1 MKLQV
6 NNSGAWKN
14 VCTFGVEH
22 VEYVKAAAIELSWA
36 AAKADSAIGLRIL
49 DSMNTVVLHT
59 DAEGLWRVPRWAE
72 RYEWVP

>member
-6 NNSGAWKN
+6 NNSGAWKHM
-14 VCTFGVEH
+14 CTFSVED
-22 VEYVKAAAIELSWA
+22 VEYVKSAALELAWA
-36 AAKADSAIGLRIL
+36 AAKADSAIGLRIV

-59 DAEGLWRVPRWAE
+59 DAEQRWRVPRWAE